1 MKRADFAQAFD
12 QSEILR
18 KLWLLDFRVAASPIV
33 GEQGGGAFTCHC
45 SGQQPRRRSSQQRS
59 SRRSMPQELSSPR
72 GVCNRVR
79 LHSQR
84 ETPRLRGEVLGIMP
98 FGNSTIKKRLA
109 VRLNPQQFCKPKGI
123 VNSCPG
129 LRGTSYTGSGAE
141 SIPTPTGLCPFSTA
155 EPQPRWGCRS
165 WLTLPKV
172 ARSSQPWA
180 LGRNPFGIR
189 RDRTV
194 V

>member
-84 ETPRLRGEVLGIMP
+84 ETPRLRGEVLEIMP
-98 FGNSTIKKRLA
+98 FGNSTLKKQLA
-109 VRLNPQQFCKPKGI
+109 ERLNPQQFCNPKGI
-123 VNSCPG
+123 VTSSPG
-129 LRGTSYTGSGAE
+129 LRGTSYPGSG
-141 SIPTPTGLCPFSTA
+141 FSTT
-155 EPQPRWGCRS
+155 EPQPCWGCLS
-165 WLTLPKV
+165 WPTLPKV